1 MIMEEEKNFLMYFQT
16 TIRNVGLFTSVGIAL
31 LIAKSK
37 NKYVPLKLLS
47 IGFLTVALS
56 INYHLVNK
64 YKESKDTKI
73 IQKWVNV
80 AKLSFTLICVLIT
93 VGIYKLLKYYKL
105 L

>member
-80 AKLSFTLICVLIT
+80 AKLSFTIICVLIT
-93 VGIYKLLKYYKL
+93 VGTYKLLKYYKL

>member
-16 TIRNVGLFTSVGIAL
+16 TIRNAGLFTSVGIAL

-73 IQKWVNV
+73 IQKWINV
-80 AKLSFTLICVLIT
+80 AKLSFTIICVLIT
-93 VGIYKLLKYYKL
+93 VGTYKLLKYYKL

>member
-37 NKYVPLKLLS
+37 NKYVPLKLS

-73 IQKWVNV
+73 IQKWSQMLQSEFYNYMC
-80 AKLSFTLICVLIT
+80 ANNGWNI
-93 VGIYKLLKYYKL
+93 
-105 L
+105 

>member
-1 MIMEEEKNFLMYFQT
+1 MFFQT

-73 IQKWVNV
+73 IQKWINV
-80 AKLSFTLICVLIT
+80 AKLSFTIICVLIT
-93 VGIYKLLKYYKL
+93 VGTYKLLKYYKL

>member
-64 YKESKDTKI
+64 YKASKDTKI
-73 IQKWVNV
+73 IQKWINV
-80 AKLSFTLICVLIT
+80 AKLSFTIICVLIM
-93 VGIYKLLKYYKL
+93 VGTYKLLKYYKL

>member
-1 MIMEEEKNFLMYFQT
+1 MVMEEEKNFLMFFQT

-73 IQKWVNV
+73 IQKWINV
-80 AKLSFTLICVLIT
+80 AKLSFTIICVLIT
-93 VGIYKLLKYYKL
+93 VGTYKLLKYYKL